1 MKTLFEISKH
11 GKKGAEIPE
20 LDVPKQENLIPK
32 EFLREEL
39 NLPEL
44 NEVDVVRHYTA
55 LSKMGFGV
63 DNGFYP
69 LGSCT
74 MKYNPK
80 INEEIANLAGFT
92 QIHPYQTVSSVQGA
106 LHIISELENYFS
118 EITGMNAVTL
128 QPAAGAHGE
137 LTGLMI
143 IKKYHEFRGEKKT
156 KILVPDSSHGTNP
169 ATATMCGF
177 EVITIKSDSRGLVD
191 LEDLKKNLS
200 NEVAALM
207 ITNPNTLGLFEENIA
222 EICRLIHSS
231 GGLVYGDGAN
241 MNALLG
247 VMKPGDA
254 GIDVI
259 HLNLHKTFSIPHG
272 SGGPGA
278 CAVGVKDSLAKF
290 LPNPRVKKSETIG
303 SGSGYFLDYSNRH
316 SIGRVRAFYGNYNN
330 LVRAYVY
337 IRSLGPEGLRDVG
350 IHSVLN
356 ANYMRVKLK
365 KEFNVPYDRICK
377 HEFVADDTKMPNHV
391 TTMDIAK
398 RLIDYGYHPPTIYFP
413 LIVHG
418 AIMIEPTESESKE
431 TMDAFIE
438 TMIQIK
444 KEADENPD
452 LVRNAPHT
460 TPVKRLDNVRAARQP
475 DIKCNCW

>member
-1 MKTLFEISKH
+1 MVNAYRDSKLLFEISKP

-32 EFLREEL
+32 EFLREGIG
-39 NLPEL
+39 LPEL
-44 NEVDVVRHYTA
+44 NEVDVVRYYIG
-55 LSKMGFGV
+55 LSKKGFGV

-80 INEEIANLAGFT
+80 INEDMANLPEFT
-92 QIHPYQTVSSVQGA
+92 SIHPYQPAGTVQGA
-106 LHIISELENYFS
+106 LEMYYELEKFFE
-118 EITGMNAVTL
+118 EITGMHAVTL

-137 LTGLMI
+137 LTGLMV
-143 IKKYHEFRGEKKT
+143 IKKYHEFRGEGSVRK

-169 ATATMCGF
+169 ATATMCGM
-177 EVITIKSDSRGLVD
+177 ETVTIKSNSRGLVD
-191 LEDLKKNLS
+191 IDELKKCLDAFGKD
-200 NEVAALM
+200 VAALM
-207 ITNPNTLGLFEENIA
+207 ITNPNTLGLFEDNII
-222 EICRLIHSS
+222 EICRLIH
-231 GGLVYGDGAN
+231 GVGALVYGDGAN

-247 VMKPGDA
+247 VMRPGDA

-278 CAVGVKDSLAKF
+278 CAVGVKDFLGKF
-290 LPNPRVKKSETIG
+290 LPNPRVKKSE
-303 SGSGYFLDYSNRH
+303 SGEGYFLDYSNRH

-337 IRSLGPEGLRDVG
+337 IRSLGGDGLRDVG
-350 IHSVLN
+350 VHSVLN
-356 ANYMRVKLK
+356 ANYIRVKLR
-365 KEFNVPYDRICK
+365 KEFNVAHDRIGK

-391 TTMDIAK
+391 STMDIAQ

-431 TMDAFIE
+431 TMDEFAE
-438 TMIQIK
+438 VMIKIRK
-444 KEADENPD
+444 
-452 LVRNAPHT
+452 
-460 TPVKRLDNVRAARQP
+460 
-475 DIKCNCW
+475 